1 MYICDKI
8 RQCIPSPNNDCKMIH
23 YGVDLDELQC
33 KQNSTS
39 VN

>member
-1 MYICDKI
+1 
-8 RQCIPSPNNDCKMIH
+8 MIH